1 MKARLD
7 LKVFIIIIIYKDER
21 NNEKSYSVYFCLF
34 PAIRCEN
41 PGNLTL
47 RNGSVITSDPKYNI
61 GATLVFECNEG
72 FVLKGRSTITCRKFG
87 WDFRRLPR
95 CKGRF
100 NRVRHRNL
108 LKALTHVVTLSRPQF
123 IQIEYVR

>member
-1 MKARLD
+1 MSEIMKSHILYIF
-7 LKVFIIIIIYKDER
+7 VC
-21 NNEKSYSVYFCLF
+21 SQQ
-34 PAIRCEN
+34 IRCEN

-95 CKGRF
+95 CKGR
-100 NRVRHRNL
+100 L
-108 LKALTHVVTLSRPQF
+108 GTTQELTKGTHSCCNT
-123 IQIEYVR
+123 E